1 MWGSKRR
8 DGRESMKD
16 ALSEEDPVKS
26 NPTENPKT

>member
-16 ALSEEDPVKS
+16 ALSEKDPVKS
-26 NPTENPKT
+26 NPTTNPKT